1 MTNKIA
7 SELFNQNVFSFAT
20 VSNDT
25 IADANLDAD
34 AKANAR
40 ARLIACML
48 KDVLN
53 AHEYDVV
60 CDADTLVV
68 ENCYLKVLRHSSHK
82 SFCQVYAKRSY
93 VLVLISRH
101 SVDTEKDA
109 FQHDT
114 DVVERLSNQ
123 SCYARYK
130 VDYEHASTFFRALTA
145 HDTRKQTATATA
157 TATADTQAIAQ

>member
-1 MTNKIA
+1 MNNTMI
-7 SELFNQNVFSFAT
+7 FAT
-20 VSNDT
+20 VNNDV
-25 IADANLDAD
+25 ISEANLDAD
-34 AKANAR
+34 ASARAR

-48 KDVLN
+48 SDVLN

-60 CDADTLVV
+60 CDDSTYSV

-82 SFCQVYAKRSY
+82 SFCQVYAKRDY

-101 SVDTEKDA
+101 SVDAEKDA
-109 FQHDT
+109 FQHDA

-130 VDYEHASTFFRALTA
+130 VDYEHVSTFFRALTA

-157 TATADTQAIAQ
+157 TADTQVIAQ